1 MCTALGGIR
10 GLCVLV
16 PESVR
21 AQTSACGTC
30 RLRSQQIRGSRRDIL
45 GVTSPDGP
53 SGTRRRKEKLVL
65 YSILKCPF
73 IPEVLSFFFFFW
85 PIFYYE
91 KNFKHAWKLKQ
102 FDTKHPVFSIAR
114 SSHEQFTVVV
124 PHLTVGA
131 SSLPSQVLRPPDSDL
146 GREGSPLIT
155 AGSPF
160 FSSLG

>member
-1 MCTALGGIR
+1 MP
-10 GLCVLV
+10 LCVG
-16 PESVR
+16 PREC
-21 AQTSACGTC
+21 Q
-30 RLRSQQIRGSRRDIL
+30 GSDQCLWDMPAAFAADPRVEARH
-45 GVTSPDGP
+45 SCPDGP

-102 FDTKHPVFSIAR
+102 FDTEHPVFSIAR

-155 AGSPF
+155 AGSLF